1 MAASDLSIR
10 PYYSWNQ
17 VDSPLNEGQLRLDWE
32 DNCCRRMHRHS
43 QAELVHIVDKV
54 EMATLQLGNHHDTE
68 DPSYDLDL
76 DVDTSGIAGMVDGA
90 MAAGRDIRMG
100 RKEVKGDMSHV
111 DQGPVHDNVRRG
123 KVAHL

>member
-1 MAASDLSIR
+1 M
-10 PYYSWNQ
+10 
-17 VDSPLNEGQLRLDWE
+17 
-32 DNCCRRMHRHS
+32 
-43 QAELVHIVDKV
+43 VDKIEV
-54 EMATLQLGNHHDTE
+54 ATLQLDNHHDTE

-100 RKEVKGDMSHV
+100 RKEVKGDISHV
-111 DQGPVHDNVRRG
+111 DQGSVHDNVRRG